1 MKLII
6 DRFEFIPVLTP
17 SLHLNIMALENV
29 VGEAPLQEHLKQF
42 LLVLSVSL
50 AVATL
55 SRSFERFRD
64 IPYTLLLVI
73 VGLILALLDVRLI
86 NVPPEVT
93 LFIFLPPLL
102 LKTALDLNWSLVKH
116 DIKVVFLCS
125 TIGVFLTIAGVTIT
139 LTTLTNISPL
149 IALLTGASLSATA
162 PAPITALF
170 GRLGVNQRLV
180 ALTDGENLFNVAIA
194 IGAFVLLMDLPT
206 DLDLTQFDII
216 SLLGN
221 VFTLAGIGL
230 IMGGIIGLIFSYLI
244 HRSDLR
250 FLGRSLLLVASYGTY
265 LFTEE
270 MGGSGVIAVIV
281 TGLILGTFGVSE
293 MNPHKKQV
301 LSEFLAFVA
310 FLVNS
315 IVFLLIG
322 DKINF
327 TNLGA
332 NIYPIGIAII
342 TVVAM
347 RAIAIYGTSYLGN
360 KFEQSNIS
368 LNEQTILWWSG
379 LRGSISIAL
388 ALSVPIVLVQ
398 SQTLEAVVF
407 AVVLFTLLVQG
418 LSSKWLLKKLGFLHE
433 EHLQEEYLQLIARI
447 VALKQILTHLNEEE
461 MTQRWEVDL
470 QFQKYRD
477 CVQGELIR
485 LEQEIEDYTNKNP
498 ALKKVANEQL
508 KRELIAMETGI
519 YSAFV
524 QSGFLSDPPPLL
536 LPDVLQDQS

>member
-1 MKLII
+1 
-6 DRFEFIPVLTP
+6 
-17 SLHLNIMALENV
+17 MALENV

-42 LLVLSVSL
+42 LLVLSVSIG
-50 AVATL
+50 VATL
-55 SRSFERFRD
+55 SHSFPRFRD

-93 LFIFLPPLL
+93 LFVFLPPLL
-102 LKTALDLNWSLVKH
+102 LKTAIDLNWSLVKN
-116 DIKVVFLCS
+116 DISIIFLS
-125 TIGVFLTIAGVTIT
+125 AASGVFLTIIGVTIT
-139 LTTLTNISPL
+139 LTTFTEISPL
-149 IALLTGASLSATA
+149 IALLAGASLSATA

-180 ALTDGENLFNVAIA
+180 ALTDGENMFNVAIA

-206 DLDLTQFDII
+206 DLNLANVDLIA
-216 SLLGN
+216 LLNN
-221 VFTLAGIGL
+221 VIKLAGLGL
-230 IMGGIIGLIFSYLI
+230 IMGGMIGIAFSYLI

-250 FLGRSLLLVASYGTY
+250 FLGRSLMLIASYGTY
-265 LFTEE
+265 LLTEE
-270 MGGSGVIAVIV
+270 LGGSGVVAVII

-327 TNLGA
+327 QSLGA
-332 NIYPIGIAII
+332 NIYPIGIAIV
-342 TVVAM
+342 TVLLT
-347 RAIAIYGTSYLGN
+347 RAIAIYGTTYFGN
-360 KFEQSNIS
+360 KFDYSNIS
-368 LNEQTILWWSG
+368 LPERTVLWWSG
-379 LRGSISIAL
+379 LRGSVSIAL

-407 AVVLFTLLVQG
+407 GVVLFNLLVQG
-418 LSSKWLLKKLGFLHE
+418 LSSKWLLKRLGFLYE
-433 EHLQEEYLQLIARI
+433 EHLQEHYLQLIART

-461 MTQRWEVDL
+461 MNQRWEVDPRFD
-470 QFQKYRD
+470 QYRD
-477 CVQGELIR
+477 CVQQELRR
-485 LEQEIEDYTNKNP
+485 LEKEIETYTNQNP
-498 ALKKVANEQL
+498 SLQEVANEQL

-536 LPDVLQDQS
+536 LPEVLQDQN

>member
-1 MKLII
+1 
-6 DRFEFIPVLTP
+6 
-17 SLHLNIMALENV
+17 MALENV

-50 AVATL
+50 GVAAA
-55 SRSFERFRD
+55 SRSFSRFRD

-116 DIKVVFLCS
+116 DIVVVFLCS
-125 TIGVFLTIAGVTIT
+125 TIGVFLTITGVTIT
-139 LTTLTNISPL
+139 LTSLTEISPL
-149 IALLTGASLSATA
+149 IALLAGASLSATA

-180 ALTDGENLFNVAIA
+180 ALTDGENLFSVAIA
-194 IGAFVLLMDLPT
+194 IGAFVLVMDLPT
-206 DLDLTQFDII
+206 NLNLASINPI
-216 SLLGN
+216 PILEN
-221 VFTLAGIGL
+221 VAKLAGVGL
-230 IMGGIIGLIFSYLI
+230 VMGGIIGLIFSYLI

-250 FLGRSLLLVASYGTY
+250 FIGRSLLLVASYGTY
-265 LFTEE
+265 LLTEE
-270 MGGSGVIAVIV
+270 LGGSGVVAVIV
-281 TGLILGTFGVSE
+281 TGLILGTYGVSE
-293 MNPHKKQV
+293 MNPHKKEV
-301 LSEFLAFVA
+301 LSEFLGFVA

-327 TNLGA
+327 SNLGD
-332 NIYPIGIAII
+332 NLYPIMIGIV
-342 TVVAM
+342 TVLVT
-347 RAIAIYGTSYLGN
+347 RAIAIYGTTYFGNQLGY
-360 KFEQSNIS
+360 SNIKLS
-368 LNEQTILWWSG
+368 EQTVLWWSG

-407 AVVLFTLLVQG
+407 GVVLFTLLVQG
-418 LSSKWLLKKLGFLHE
+418 FSSKWLLKRLGFLYE
-433 EHLQEEYLQLIARI
+433 EHLQEKYLQLIART

-461 MTQRWEVDL
+461 MTQRWEIDPRFN
-470 QFQKYRD
+470 QYRN
-477 CVQGELIR
+477 CVEEELKR
-485 LEQEIEDYTNKNP
+485 LEKEIEDYTHQNP
-498 ALKKVANEQL
+498 SLKQVANEQL

-524 QSGFLSDPPPLL
+524 QSGLLSDPPPLL
-536 LPDVLQDQS
+536 LPEVLQDQA

>member
-1 MKLII
+1 
-6 DRFEFIPVLTP
+6 
-17 SLHLNIMALENV
+17 MALENV

-50 AVATL
+50 GVASL
-55 SRSFERFRD
+55 SRFFPRFRD

-93 LFIFLPPLL
+93 LFVFLPPLL
-102 LKTALDLNWSLVKH
+102 LKTALDLNWSLVKD
-116 DIKVVFLCS
+116 DINVIFLCA
-125 TIGVFLTIAGVTIT
+125 IAGVFLTITGVTIT
-139 LTTLTNISPL
+139 LTSLTEISPL

-170 GRLGVNQRLV
+170 GQLGVNRRLV

-194 IGAFVLLMDLPT
+194 IGVFVLLMDLPT
-206 DLDLTQFDII
+206 DLNL
-216 SLLGN
+216 SLINVMAMLGN
-221 VFTLAGIGL
+221 IVTLAGIGL
-230 IMGGIIGLIFSYLI
+230 VTGGTIGFLFSYLI

-265 LFTEE
+265 LLTEE
-270 MGGSGVIAVIV
+270 LGGSGVVAVIV
-281 TGLILGTFGVSE
+281 TGLILGTYGVSE

-327 TNLGA
+327 SNLGE

-342 TVVAM
+342 TVVAT
-347 RAIAIYGTSYLGN
+347 RAIAIYGTTYFGN
-360 KFEQSNIS
+360 KSNYSKIS
-368 LNEQTILWWSG
+368 LAEQTVLWWSG

-407 AVVLFTLLVQG
+407 GVALFTLLVQG
-418 LSSKWLLKKLGFLHE
+418 LSSKWLLKRLGFLYE
-433 EHLQEEYLQLIARI
+433 KHLQEKYLELIARTI
-447 VALKQILTHLNEEE
+447 ALKQILTHLNEKDMIE
-461 MTQRWEVDL
+461 RW
-470 QFQKYRD
+470 KYDPRFNQYRI
-477 CVQGELIR
+477 CVQKELNR
-485 LEQEIEDYTNKNP
+485 LETEIENYKKTNP
-498 ALKKVANEQL
+498 TMEKVANEQL

-524 QSGFLSDPPPLL
+524 QSGFLNDPPPLL
-536 LPDVLQDQS
+536 LPEVLQDQT

>member
-1 MKLII
+1 
-6 DRFEFIPVLTP
+6 
-17 SLHLNIMALENV
+17 MALENV

-55 SRSFERFRD
+55 SRSFSRFRD

-116 DIKVVFLCS
+116 DISIVFLCAV
-125 TIGVFLTIAGVTIT
+125 IGVFLTITGVTIT
-139 LTTLTNISPL
+139 LTSFTNISPL
-149 IALLTGASLSATA
+149 IALLAGASLSATA

-194 IGAFVLLMDLPT
+194 IGVFVLLMDLPT
-206 DLDLTQFDII
+206 DLDLTQVDLIG
-216 SLLGN
+216 LLRN
-221 VFTLAGIGL
+221 VGTLAGIGL
-230 IMGGIIGLIFSYLI
+230 VMGGIIGLIFSYLI
-244 HRSDLR
+244 HHSDLR

-270 MGGSGVIAVIV
+270 LGGSGVVAVIV
-281 TGLILGTFGVSE
+281 TGLILGTYGVSE

-327 TNLGA
+327 SNIGA
-332 NIYPIGIAII
+332 NIYPIGIAIV

-347 RAIAIYGTSYLGN
+347 RAIAIYGTTYFGN
-360 KFEQSNIS
+360 KFDYSNIS
-368 LNEQTILWWSG
+368 FAEQTVLWWSG

-407 AVVLFTLLVQG
+407 GVVLFTLLVQG
-418 LSSKWLLKKLGFLHE
+418 LSSKWLLKQLGFLYE
-433 EHLQEEYLQLIARI
+433 EHLQEKYLELIART

-461 MTQRWEVDL
+461 MTQRWEVDPR
-470 QFQKYRD
+470 FHKYRD
-477 CVQGELIR
+477 CVQQELER
-485 LEQEIEDYTNKNP
+485 LEQNIEDYANKNP
-498 ALKKVANEQL
+498 SLKKVANEQL

>member
-1 MKLII
+1 
-6 DRFEFIPVLTP
+6 
-17 SLHLNIMALENV
+17 MALENV

-50 AVATL
+50 GVATL
-55 SRSFERFRD
+55 SRSFPRFRD

-73 VGLILALLDVRLI
+73 VGLILAVLDVRLI

-102 LKTALDLNWSLVKH
+102 LKTALDLNWSLVKR
-116 DIKVVFLCS
+116 DISIIFICAAM
-125 TIGVFLTIAGVTIT
+125 GVFLTIIGVTIT

-149 IALLTGASLSATA
+149 IALLAGASLSATA

-206 DLDLTQFDII
+206 DLNLSQVDLI

-221 VFTLAGIGL
+221 VFKLAGVGLVMGGL
-230 IMGGIIGLIFSYLI
+230 IGFVFSYLI

-270 MGGSGVIAVIV
+270 LGGSGVVAVIV

-327 TNLGA
+327 SNLGD
-332 NIYPIGIAII
+332 NIYPICLAII
-342 TVVAM
+342 TVLVT
-347 RAIAIYGTSYLGN
+347 RAIAIYGTTYFGN
-360 KFEQSNIS
+360 HFGYSKIS
-368 LNEQTILWWSG
+368 LSEQTVIWWSG

-407 AVVLFTLLVQG
+407 GVVLFTLLVQG
-418 LSSKWLLKKLGFLHE
+418 LSSKWLLKRLGFLYE
-433 EHLQEEYLQLIARI
+433 EHLQEKYLQLIART

-461 MTQRWEVDL
+461 MTQRWEKVDPRFNQYRNCVEAEL
-470 QFQKYRD
+470 Q
-477 CVQGELIR
+477 R
-485 LEQEIEDYTNKNP
+485 LEQQIEDYTNNNP
-498 ALKKVANEQL
+498 SLQKVANEQL

-524 QSGFLSDPPPLL
+524 QSGFLNDPPPLL
-536 LPDVLQDQS
+536 LPDVLQDQN

>member
-1 MKLII
+1 
-6 DRFEFIPVLTP
+6 
-17 SLHLNIMALENV
+17 MALENV
-29 VGEAPLQEHLKQF
+29 VGEAPIQEHLKQF

-50 AVATL
+50 GVAAV
-55 SRSFERFRD
+55 SRSFSRFRD

-102 LKTALDLNWSLVKH
+102 LKTALDLNWSLVKP
-116 DIKVVFLCS
+116 DITIVFVCS
-125 TIGVFLTIAGVTIT
+125 TIGVLLTITGVTFT
-139 LTTLTNISPL
+139 LTSLTEISPL
-149 IALLTGASLSATA
+149 IALLAGASLSATA

-180 ALTDGENLFNVAIA
+180 ALTDGENLFSVAIA

-206 DLDLTQFDII
+206 DLNLALIDLIPI
-216 SLLGN
+216 LGN
-221 VFTLAGIGL
+221 MAKLAGIGL

-250 FLGRSLLLVASYGTY
+250 SLGRSLLLVASYGTY
-265 LFTEE
+265 LLTEE
-270 MGGSGVIAVIV
+270 LGGSGVVAVII
-281 TGLILGTFGVSE
+281 TGLILGTYGVSE
-293 MNPHKKQV
+293 MNPHKKEV
-301 LSEFLAFVA
+301 LSEFLGFVA

-327 TNLGA
+327 GNLGD
-332 NIYPIGIAII
+332 NIYPIAIGIVTVLI
-342 TVVAM
+342 T
-347 RAIAIYGTSYLGN
+347 RAIAIYGITYFGN
-360 KFEQSNIS
+360 KLGYSNIKLS
-368 LNEQTILWWSG
+368 EQTVLWWSG

-407 AVVLFTLLVQG
+407 GVVLFTLLVQG
-418 LSSKWLLKKLGFLHE
+418 LSSKWLLKRLGFLYE
-433 EHLQEEYLQLIARI
+433 EHLQEKYLQLIART
-447 VALKQILTHLNEEE
+447 VALKQILTHLSEEE
-461 MTQRWEVDL
+461 MTQRWKIDPRFN
-470 QFQKYRD
+470 QYRN
-477 CVQGELIR
+477 CVQEELKR
-485 LEQEIEDYTNKNP
+485 LEKEIEDYTNQNP
-498 ALKKVANEQL
+498 SLKQLANEQL
-508 KRELIAMETGI
+508 KQELIAMETGI

-524 QSGFLSDPPPLL
+524 QSGLLSDPPPLL
-536 LPDVLQDQS
+536 LPEVLQDQA

>member
-1 MKLII
+1 
-6 DRFEFIPVLTP
+6 
-17 SLHLNIMALENV
+17 MALENV

-50 AVATL
+50 SVAAL
-55 SRSFERFRD
+55 SRSFPRFRD

-102 LKTALDLNWSLVKH
+102 LKTALDLNWSLVKN
-116 DIKVVFLCS
+116 DITIVFLCAAV
-125 TIGVFLTIAGVTIT
+125 GVFLTIIGVTIT
-139 LTTLTNISPL
+139 LTTFTNISPL
-149 IALLTGASLSATA
+149 IALLAGASLSATA

-180 ALTDGENLFNVAIA
+180 ALADGENLFNVAIA

-206 DLDLTQFDII
+206 DLNLAKIDFIA
-216 SLLGN
+216 LLSN
-221 VFTLAGIGL
+221 ITTLAGIGL
-230 IMGGIIGLIFSYLI
+230 IMGALIGLIFSYLI
-244 HRSDLR
+244 HRSDLK

-265 LFTEE
+265 LLTEE
-270 MGGSGVIAVIV
+270 LGGSGVVAVIV

-301 LSEFLAFVA
+301 LSEFLGFVA

-327 TNLGA
+327 ENLGD

-342 TVVAM
+342 TVLAT
-347 RAIAIYGTSYLGN
+347 RAIAIYATAYFGN
-360 KFEQSNIS
+360 RFGYCKIS
-368 LNEQTILWWSG
+368 LSEQTVLWWSG

-407 AVVLFTLLVQG
+407 GVVLFTLLVQG
-418 LSSKWLLKKLGFLHE
+418 LSSKWLLKRLGFLYE
-433 EHLQEEYLQLIARI
+433 EHLQEKYLQLIARC

-461 MTQRWEVDL
+461 MTERWGVDPRFN
-470 QFQKYRD
+470 QYRN
-477 CVQGELIR
+477 CVQQELKR
-485 LEQEIEDYTNKNP
+485 LEAEIEDYTNKNP
-498 ALKKVANEQL
+498 SLKKVANEQL

-524 QSGFLSDPPPLL
+524 QSGFLTDPPPLL
-536 LPDVLQDQS
+536 LPEVLQDQS

>member
-221 VFTLAGIGL
+221 VVTLAGIGL

-418 LSSKWLLKKLGFLHE
+418 LSSKWLLKKLGFLYE

-461 MTQRWEVDL
+461 MTQRWEVDI

-524 QSGFLSDPPPLL
+524 QSGFLSDLPPLL

>member
-1 MKLII
+1 
-6 DRFEFIPVLTP
+6 
-17 SLHLNIMALENV
+17 MALENV

-50 AVATL
+50 GVATL
-55 SRSFERFRD
+55 SRSFPRFRD

-73 VGLILALLDVRLI
+73 VGSILALLDVRLI

-93 LFIFLPPLL
+93 LFVFLPPLL
-102 LKTALDLNWSLVKH
+102 LKTAIDLNWSLVKH
-116 DIKVVFLCS
+116 DISVVFLS
-125 TIGVFLTIAGVTIT
+125 AASGVVLTIIGVTIT
-139 LTTLTNISPL
+139 LTTFTEISPL
-149 IALLTGASLSATA
+149 IALLAGASLSATA

-180 ALTDGENLFNVAIA
+180 ALTDGENMFNVAIA

-206 DLDLTQFDII
+206 DLNLADVNII
-216 SLLGN
+216 ALLKN
-221 VFTLAGIGL
+221 VIKLAGIGL
-230 IMGGIIGLIFSYLI
+230 MMGGMIGVAFSYLI
-244 HRSDLR
+244 NRSDLR

-270 MGGSGVIAVIV
+270 LGGSGVVAVIV
-281 TGLILGTFGVSE
+281 TGLIMGTFGVSE

-327 TNLGA
+327 QSLGD
-332 NIYPIGIAII
+332 NVYPIAIAII
-342 TVVAM
+342 TVLAT
-347 RAIAIYGTSYLGN
+347 RAIAIYGTTYFGN
-360 KFEQSNIS
+360 QFGYSNIT
-368 LNEQTILWWSG
+368 LPELTVLWWSG
-379 LRGSISIAL
+379 LRGSVSIAL

-398 SQTLEAVVF
+398 SQTLKAVVF
-407 AVVLFTLLVQG
+407 GVVLFNLLVQG
-418 LSSKWLLKKLGFLHE
+418 LSSKWLLKQLGFLYE
-433 EHLQEEYLQLIARI
+433 EHLQEHYLQLIARI
-447 VALKQILTHLNEEE
+447 VALKQILTHLNHEEIN
-461 MTQRWEVDL
+461 QGWELDS
-470 QFQKYRD
+470 QFYQYRD
-477 CVQGELIR
+477 CVKQELQR
-485 LEQEIEDYTNKNP
+485 LEKEIETYSNKNP
-498 ALKKVANEQL
+498 AIEELANEQL

-536 LPDVLQDQS
+536 LPEVLQDQN

>member
-1 MKLII
+1 
-6 DRFEFIPVLTP
+6 
-17 SLHLNIMALENV
+17 MALENV

-50 AVATL
+50 GVATL
-55 SRSFERFRD
+55 SRSFPRFRD

-73 VGLILALLDVRLI
+73 VGLILAVLDVRLI

-102 LKTALDLNWSLVKH
+102 LKTALDLNWSLVKR
-116 DIKVVFLCS
+116 DISIIFICAAM
-125 TIGVFLTIAGVTIT
+125 GVFLTIIGVTIT

-149 IALLTGASLSATA
+149 IALLAGASLSATA

-206 DLDLTQFDII
+206 DLNLSQVDII

-221 VFTLAGIGL
+221 VFKLAGVGLVMGGL
-230 IMGGIIGLIFSYLI
+230 IGFVFSYLM

-270 MGGSGVIAVIV
+270 LGGSGVVAVIV

-327 TNLGA
+327 SNLGD
-332 NIYPIGIAII
+332 NIYPICLAII
-342 TVVAM
+342 TVLVT
-347 RAIAIYGTSYLGN
+347 RAIAIYGTTYFGN
-360 KFEQSNIS
+360 HFGYSKIS
-368 LNEQTILWWSG
+368 LSEQTVIWWSG

-407 AVVLFTLLVQG
+407 GVVLFTLLVQG
-418 LSSKWLLKKLGFLHE
+418 LSSKWLLKRLGFLYE
-433 EHLQEEYLQLIARI
+433 EHLQEKYLQLIART

-461 MTQRWEVDL
+461 MTQRWEKVDPRFNQYRNCVEAEL
-470 QFQKYRD
+470 Q
-477 CVQGELIR
+477 R
-485 LEQEIEDYTNKNP
+485 LEQQIEDYTNNNP
-498 ALKKVANEQL
+498 SLQKVANEQL

-524 QSGFLSDPPPLL
+524 QSGFLNDPPPLL
-536 LPDVLQDQS
+536 LPDVLQDQN

>member
-1 MKLII
+1 
-6 DRFEFIPVLTP
+6 
-17 SLHLNIMALENV
+17 MALENV

-50 AVATL
+50 GVATL
-55 SRSFERFRD
+55 SRSFPQFRD

-93 LFIFLPPLL
+93 LFVFLPPLL
-102 LKTALDLNWSLVKH
+102 LKTALDLNWSLVKD
-116 DIKVVFLCS
+116 DINIIFICS
-125 TIGVFLTIAGVTIT
+125 TMGVFLTILGVTAT
-139 LTTLTNISPL
+139 LTTFTAISPI

-170 GRLGVNQRLV
+170 GRLGVNKRLV

-194 IGAFVLLMDLPT
+194 IGTFVLLMDFPT
-206 DLDLTQFDII
+206 DLNLAELNFPV
-216 SLLGN
+216 LLGN
-221 VFTLAGIGL
+221 VASLVGVGL
-230 IMGGIIGLIFSYLI
+230 LMGGIIGLAFSYLI

-265 LFTEE
+265 LLTEE
-270 MGGSGVIAVIV
+270 LGGSGVVAVIV
-281 TGLILGTFGVSE
+281 AGLILGTFGISE

-327 TNLGA
+327 SNLGN
-332 NIYPIGIAII
+332 NIYPIVIAII
-342 TVVAM
+342 TVLAT
-347 RAIAIYGTSYLGN
+347 RAIAIYGTAYIGN
-360 KFEQSNIS
+360 K
-368 LNEQTILWWSG
+368 LNYCKITLAEQTVLWWSG
-379 LRGSISIAL
+379 LRGSVSIAL

-398 SQTLEAVVF
+398 SQTLQAVVF
-407 AVVLFTLLVQG
+407 GVVLFNLLVQG
-418 LSSKWLLKKLGFLHE
+418 LSSKWLLKKLGFLYDQN
-433 EHLQEEYLQLIARI
+433 LQEKYLQLVART

-461 MTQRWEVDL
+461 GNTRWGVDARL
-470 QFQKYRD
+470 SEYRD
-477 CVQGELIR
+477 CLEQELYR
-485 LEQEIEDYTNKNP
+485 LEQEIKEYTNKNP
-498 ALKKVANEQL
+498 SLQKVANEQL

-524 QSGFLSDPPPLL
+524 QSGFLNDPPPLL
-536 LPDVLQDQS
+536 LPEVLQDQK

>member
-1 MKLII
+1 
-6 DRFEFIPVLTP
+6 
-17 SLHLNIMALENV
+17 MALENV

-50 AVATL
+50 GVATL
-55 SRSFERFRD
+55 SRSFPRFRD

-73 VGLILALLDVRLI
+73 VGLILAVLDVRLI

-102 LKTALDLNWSLVKH
+102 LKTALDLNWSLVKR
-116 DIKVVFLCS
+116 DISIIFICAAM
-125 TIGVFLTIAGVTIT
+125 GVFLTIIGVTIT

-149 IALLTGASLSATA
+149 IALLAGASLSATA

-206 DLDLTQFDII
+206 DLNFAQVDLI

-221 VFTLAGIGL
+221 VFKLAGVGLVMGGL
-230 IMGGIIGLIFSYLI
+230 IGFVFSYLI

-270 MGGSGVIAVIV
+270 LGGSGVVAVIV

-327 TNLGA
+327 SNLGD
-332 NIYPIGIAII
+332 NIYPICLAII
-342 TVVAM
+342 TVLVT
-347 RAIAIYGTSYLGN
+347 RAIAIYGTTYFGN
-360 KFEQSNIS
+360 HFGYSKIS
-368 LNEQTILWWSG
+368 LSEQTVIWWSG

-407 AVVLFTLLVQG
+407 GVVLFTLLVQG
-418 LSSKWLLKKLGFLHE
+418 LSSKWLLKRLGFLYE
-433 EHLQEEYLQLIARI
+433 EHLQEKYLQLIART

-461 MTQRWEVDL
+461 MTQRWEKVDPRFNQYRNCVEAEL
-470 QFQKYRD
+470 Q
-477 CVQGELIR
+477 R
-485 LEQEIEDYTNKNP
+485 LEQQIEDYTNNNP
-498 ALKKVANEQL
+498 SLQKVANEQL

-524 QSGFLSDPPPLL
+524 QSGFLNDPPPLL
-536 LPDVLQDQS
+536 LPDVLQDQN

>member
-1 MKLII
+1 LLFFI
-6 DRFEFIPVLTP
+6 FSIPVLTP
-17 SLHLNIMALENV
+17 QLHPDIMALENV

-55 SRSFERFRD
+55 SRSFPRFRD

-116 DIKVVFLCS
+116 DISIVFLCAV
-125 TIGVFLTIAGVTIT
+125 IGVFLTITGVTIT
-139 LTTLTNISPL
+139 LTSFTNISPL
-149 IALLTGASLSATA
+149 IALLAGASLSATA

-194 IGAFVLLMDLPT
+194 IGVFVLLMDLPT
-206 DLDLTQFDII
+206 DLDLTQVDLMG
-216 SLLGN
+216 LLIN
-221 VFTLAGIGL
+221 VGTLAGIGL
-230 IMGGIIGLIFSYLI
+230 VMGGIIGLIFSYLI
-244 HRSDLR
+244 HHSDLR

-270 MGGSGVIAVIV
+270 LGGSGVVAVIV
-281 TGLILGTFGVSE
+281 TGLILGTYGVSE

-327 TNLGA
+327 SNIGA
-332 NIYPIGIAII
+332 NIYPIGIAIV

-347 RAIAIYGTSYLGN
+347 RAIAIYGTTYFGN
-360 KFEQSNIS
+360 KFDYSNIS
-368 LNEQTILWWSG
+368 FAEQTVLWWSG

-407 AVVLFTLLVQG
+407 GVVLFTLLVQG
-418 LSSKWLLKKLGFLHE
+418 LSSKWLLKQLGFLYE
-433 EHLQEEYLQLIARI
+433 EHLQEKYLELIART

-461 MTQRWEVDL
+461 MTQRWEVDPR
-470 QFQKYRD
+470 FHKYRD
-477 CVQGELIR
+477 CVQEELER
-485 LEQEIEDYTNKNP
+485 LEQNIEDYANKNP
-498 ALKKVANEQL
+498 SLKKVANEQL

>member
-1 MKLII
+1 
-6 DRFEFIPVLTP
+6 
-17 SLHLNIMALENV
+17 MALENV

-55 SRSFERFRD
+55 SRSFPRFRD

-116 DIKVVFLCS
+116 DINIVFLCAV
-125 TIGVFLTIAGVTIT
+125 IGVFLTITGVTIT
-139 LTTLTNISPL
+139 LTSFTNISPL
-149 IALLTGASLSATA
+149 IALLAGASLSATA

-194 IGAFVLLMDLPT
+194 IGVFVLLMDLPT
-206 DLDLTQFDII
+206 DLDFTQVDLIA
-216 SLLGN
+216 LLKN
-221 VFTLAGIGL
+221 VGTLAGIGL

-270 MGGSGVIAVIV
+270 LGGSGVVAVIV

-327 TNLGA
+327 SNLGA
-332 NIYPIGIAII
+332 NIYPIGIAIV

-347 RAIAIYGTSYLGN
+347 RAIAIYGTSYFGN
-360 KFEQSNIS
+360 KFEYSNIS
-368 LNEQTILWWSG
+368 FAEQTVLWWSG

-407 AVVLFTLLVQG
+407 GVVLFTLLVQG
-418 LSSKWLLKKLGFLHE
+418 LSSKWLLKQLGFLYE
-433 EHLQEEYLQLIARI
+433 EHLQEKYLELIART

-461 MTQRWEVDL
+461 MTQRWEVDPR
-470 QFQKYRD
+470 FYKYRD
-477 CVQGELIR
+477 CVQEELKR
-485 LEQEIEDYTNKNP
+485 LEQEIEDYAKKNP
-498 ALKKVANEQL
+498 SLKKVANEQL

-536 LPDVLQDQS
+536 LPDVLQDQN

>member
-1 MKLII
+1 
-6 DRFEFIPVLTP
+6 
-17 SLHLNIMALENV
+17 MALENV

-50 AVATL
+50 GVATL
-55 SRSFERFRD
+55 SRFFPRFRD

-93 LFIFLPPLL
+93 LFVFLPPLL

-116 DIKVVFLCS
+116 DISIIFLS
-125 TIGVFLTIAGVTIT
+125 ATFGVFLTITGVTIT
-139 LTTLTNISPL
+139 LISLTDISPL

-170 GRLGVNQRLV
+170 GQLGVNRRLV

-194 IGAFVLLMDLPT
+194 IGVFVLLMDLPT
-206 DLDLTQFDII
+206 DLNLDIVNLM

-221 VFTLAGIGL
+221 VVKLAGIGL
-230 IMGGIIGLIFSYLI
+230 VMGGLIGLMFSYLI

-270 MGGSGVIAVIV
+270 LGGSGVVAVIV
-281 TGLILGTFGVSE
+281 TGLILGTYGVSE

-301 LSEFLAFVA
+301 LSEFLAFVV

-322 DKINF
+322 DKINYG
-327 TNLGA
+327 NLGE
-332 NIYPIGIAII
+332 NIYPIGIAIVTI
-342 TVVAM
+342 LAT
-347 RAIAIYGTSYLGN
+347 RAIAIYGISHFGN
-360 KFEQSNIS
+360 KSEYSSIS
-368 LNEQTILWWSG
+368 LAEQTVLWWSG

-407 AVVLFTLLVQG
+407 GVVLFTLLVQG
-418 LSSKWLLKKLGFLHE
+418 LSSKWLLKRLGFLYE
-433 EHLQEEYLQLIARI
+433 EHLQEKYLELIART
-447 VALKQILTHLNEEE
+447 VALKQILTHLNEQE
-461 MTQRWEVDL
+461 MIERWQVDPR
-470 QFQKYRD
+470 FNRYRT
-477 CVQGELIR
+477 CVEKELKR
-485 LEQEIEDYTNKNP
+485 LETEIEEYAKQNP
-498 ALKKVANEQL
+498 AVEKVANEQL

-524 QSGFLSDPPPLL
+524 QSGFLNDPPPLL
-536 LPDVLQDQS
+536 LPEVLQDQS

>member
-1 MKLII
+1 
-6 DRFEFIPVLTP
+6 
-17 SLHLNIMALENV
+17 MALENV

-50 AVATL
+50 GVATL
-55 SRSFERFRD
+55 SRSFPRFRD

-116 DIKVVFLCS
+116 DINIVFLS
-125 TIGVFLTIAGVTIT
+125 AAIGVFLTIIGVTIT

-149 IALLTGASLSATA
+149 IALLAGASLSATA

-194 IGAFVLLMDLPT
+194 IGVFVLLMDLPT
-206 DLDLTQFDII
+206 DLNLAQVNVIG
-216 SLLGN
+216 LLGN
-221 VFTLAGIGL
+221 VTTLAGIGL
-230 IMGGIIGLIFSYLI
+230 AMGGLIGVIFSYLI
-244 HRSDLR
+244 HRSDSR

-270 MGGSGVIAVIV
+270 LGGSGVVAVIV
-281 TGLILGTFGVSE
+281 TGLILGTYGVSE
-293 MNPHKKQV
+293 MNPHKKQI

-327 TNLGA
+327 SNLGE
-332 NIYPIGIAII
+332 NIYPICLGIL
-342 TVVAM
+342 TVLVT
-347 RAIAIYGTSYLGN
+347 RAIAIYGTSYFGN
-360 KFEQSNIS
+360 KFDYSKIT
-368 LNEQTILWWSG
+368 LAEQTVLWWSG
-379 LRGSISIAL
+379 LRGSVSIAL

-407 AVVLFTLLVQG
+407 GVVLFTLLVQG
-418 LSSKWLLKKLGFLHE
+418 LSSKWLLQRLGFLYDQY
-433 EHLQEEYLQLIARI
+433 LQEKYLQLIARS
-447 VALKQILTHLNEEE
+447 VALKQILTHLNEQE
-461 MTQRWEVDL
+461 MTQRWEFDPRFN
-470 QFQKYRD
+470 QYRN
-477 CVQGELIR
+477 CVHQELKR
-485 LEQEIEDYTNKNP
+485 LEKEIKDYANKNP
-498 ALKKVANEQL
+498 SLQQVANEQL

-524 QSGFLSDPPPLL
+524 QSGFLNDPPPLS
-536 LPDVLQDQS
+536 LPEVLQDPS

>member
-1 MKLII
+1 
-6 DRFEFIPVLTP
+6 
-17 SLHLNIMALENV
+17 MALENV

-50 AVATL
+50 GVATI
-55 SRSFERFRD
+55 SRFFPRFRD

-102 LKTALDLNWSLVKH
+102 LKTALDLNWSLVKR
-116 DIKVVFLCS
+116 DINVIFLCS
-125 TIGVFLTIAGVTIT
+125 TIGVLLTIIGITIT
-139 LTTLTNISPL
+139 LITLTDISPL

-170 GRLGVNQRLV
+170 GRLGVNRRLV

-194 IGAFVLLMDLPT
+194 IGVFVLIMDLPT
-206 DLDLTQFDII
+206 DLDLTPIN
-216 SLLGN
+216 LLS
-221 VFTLAGIGL
+221 TLENMMTLTGIGL
-230 IMGGIIGLIFSYLI
+230 VMGGIIGVIFSYLI

-270 MGGSGVIAVIV
+270 LGGSGVIAVIV
-281 TGLILGTFGVSE
+281 VGLILGTYGVSE

-327 TNLGA
+327 SNLGE
-332 NIYPIGIAII
+332 NIYPIGIAIV
-342 TVVAM
+342 TVLGT
-347 RAIAIYGTSYLGN
+347 RAIAIYGISYLGN
-360 KFEQSNIS
+360 KYDYSRIS
-368 LNEQTILWWSG
+368 LAEQTVLWWSG

-407 AVVLFTLLVQG
+407 GVVLFTLLVQG
-418 LSSKWLLKKLGFLHE
+418 LSSKWLLKRLGFLYE
-433 EHLQEEYLQLIARI
+433 EHLQEKYLELIART
-447 VALKQILTHLNEEE
+447 VALKQILTHLNEPDMIE
-461 MTQRWEVDL
+461 RWEVDSRFKQYRTCVHQEL
-470 QFQKYRD
+470 Q
-477 CVQGELIR
+477 R
-485 LEQEIEDYTNKNP
+485 LKTEIKDYTQKNP
-498 ALKKVANEQL
+498 SVQKVANEQL

-524 QSGFLSDPPPLL
+524 QSGFLNDPPPLL
-536 LPDVLQDQS
+536 LPEVLQDQS